1 MKILIVCL
9 NYAPEPSGTAPYTA
23 GLAQGLLAEG
33 HQVRVIAGIPH
44 YPQWTNYTGFT
55 GLRRDETVDGVPVT
69 RVWHTI
75 PSASGGPGLGRAVME
90 ATFGLHSVLVGWGR
104 PDVVLTISPA
114 LISSGF
120 AMARTRLSIHRP
132 RGAVWVQDM
141 YSTGL
146 NELGD
151 KGKAAA
157 AVFKTLER
165 AVLGMAD
172 GVSVIHER
180 FRRYVVDEVGVN
192 PEKVVVN
199 RNWAHLRTDPHGVD
213 VQEMRAKLA
222 GDPARPIALHAGN
235 MGAKQ
240 GLENVVEAA
249 KVAERRSS
257 DVMFVLVGDG
267 NQRAR
272 LEELGAGCANLR
284 FAPAL
289 PDAEFRAALEAADV
303 LLVNE
308 KAGVKEMAVPSKLT
322 SYFRVGR
329 PVVAATA
336 DEGSCAD
343 EVRAAGAGPVIASG
357 DPALLLET
365 VESVL
370 ADSDGAAT
378 YARSA
383 MDFAAANLSAESA
396 IAGFSRWL
404 GGLAARAGRRARTAS
419 SVSLSS

>member
-23 GLAQGLLAEG
+23 GLAQGLVDLG
-33 HQVRVIAGIPH
+33 HDVRVIAGIPH
-44 YPQWTNYTGFT
+44 YPSWTNYTGFT
-55 GLRRDETVDGVPVT
+55 GRRRDEVVDGVPVT
-69 RVWHTI
+69 RLWHTI
-75 PSASGGPGLGRAVME
+75 PSSGGGPGLGRAVME
-90 ATFGLHSVLVGWGR
+90 LTFGIHTLLVRWGR
-104 PDVVLTISPA
+104 PDLVLTVSPA

-120 AMARTRLSIHRP
+120 ALARARLSPGRP
-132 RGAVWVQDM
+132 RTAIWVQDM

-146 NELGD
+146 AELGSA
-151 KGKAAA
+151 GAVAAA
-157 AVFKTLER
+157 AFTLLER
-165 AVLGMAD
+165 GVLGLAD

-180 FRRYVVDEVGVN
+180 FRRYVVEEVGVD
-192 PEKVVVN
+192 PRKVAVN

-213 VQEMRAKLA
+213 VRQMRATLA
-222 GDPARPIALHAGN
+222 GDPDRPIALHAGN

-249 KVAERRSS
+249 RLAQGRGS

-272 LEELGAGCANLR
+272 LEELGTGCANLR

-289 PDAEFRAALEAADV
+289 PDGEFRAALEAADV

-329 PVVAATA
+329 PVVAATS
-336 DEGSCAD
+336 DDGSCAD
-343 EVRAAGAGPVIASG
+343 EVRAANAGPVIPAG
-357 DPALLLET
+357 DPALMLSTIEAL
-365 VESVL
+365 V
-370 ADSDGAAT
+370 ADPDRSRT
-378 YARSA
+378 YAESA
-383 MDFAAANLSAESA
+383 TAFAAANLSAAAA
-396 IAGFSRWL
+396 ISGFSTWL
-404 GGLAARAGRRARTAS
+404 RGLAERRRAVAAPALADS
-419 SVSLSS
+419 H

>member
-23 GLAQGLLAEG
+23 GLAQGLVDLG
-33 HQVRVIAGIPH
+33 HEVRVIAGIPH
-44 YPQWTNYTGFT
+44 YPSWANYTGFT
-55 GLRRDETVDGVPVT
+55 GRRRDEVVDGVPVT
-69 RVWHTI
+69 RLWHTI
-75 PSASGGPGLGRAVME
+75 PSSDGGPGLGRAVME
-90 ATFGLHSVLVGWGR
+90 LTFGVHTVLARWGR
-104 PDVVLTISPA
+104 PDLVLTVSPA

-120 AMARTRLSIHRP
+120 ALVRARMSPGRP
-132 RGAVWVQDM
+132 RTAIWVQDM

-146 NELGD
+146 AELGSA
-151 KGKAAA
+151 GAVAAA
-157 AVFKTLER
+157 AFKILER
-165 AVLGMAD
+165 GVLGLAD

-180 FRRYVVDEVGVN
+180 FRRYVVQEVGVDGS
-192 PEKVVVN
+192 KVVVN

-213 VQEMRAKLA
+213 VRQMRATLA
-222 GDPARPIALHAGN
+222 GDPDRPIALHAGN

-249 KVAERRSS
+249 RLAQQQQS

-272 LEELGAGCANLR
+272 LEELGAGCANLT

-289 PDAEFRAALEAADV
+289 PDGEFRAALEAADV

-329 PVVAATA
+329 PVVAATS
-336 DEGSCAD
+336 DDGSCAD
-343 EVRAAGAGPVIASG
+343 EVRAADAGPVIPAG
-357 DPALLLET
+357 DPALMLST
-365 VESVL
+365 VEALV
-370 ADSDGAAT
+370 ADPDGSRRYVESAT
-378 YARSA
+378 A
-383 MDFAAANLSAESA
+383 FAAANLSAASA
-396 IAGFSRWL
+396 ISGFSAWL
-404 GGLAARAGRRARTAS
+404 QGLVERRRAVTAPTLADS
-419 SVSLSS
+419 H

>member
-1 MKILIVCL
+1 MKILVVCL

-33 HQVRVIAGIPH
+33 HQVRVITGIPH

-55 GLRRDETVDGVPVT
+55 GRRRDEIVDGVPVT
-69 RVWHTI
+69 RLWHTI
-75 PSASGGPGLGRAVME
+75 PSTSGGPGLGRAVME
-90 ATFGLHSVLVGWGR
+90 LTFGIHSVLVGWGR
-104 PDVVLTISPA
+104 PDVVLTVSPA
-114 LISSGF
+114 LISSGL
-120 AMARTRLSIHRP
+120 AMARVRLTPARP

-146 NELGD
+146 NELG
-151 KGKAAA
+151 GKAKLAA
-157 AVFKTLER
+157 RAFTLLER
-165 AVLGMAD
+165 GVLGLAD

-180 FRRYVVDEVGVN
+180 FRRYVVDQVGVD
-192 PEKVVVN
+192 PARVAVN

-213 VQEMRAKLA
+213 VAQMRTQLT
-222 GDPARPIALHAGN
+222 GDGDCPIALHAGN

-249 KVAERRSS
+249 REAERRGS
-257 DVMFVLVGDG
+257 DVIFVLVGDG
-267 NQRAR
+267 NQRSR
-272 LEELGAGCANLR
+272 LEELGRGCANLR

-289 PDAEFRAALEAADV
+289 PDGEFRAALEAADV

-329 PVVAATA
+329 PVVAATSV
-336 DEGSCAD
+336 EGSCAD
-343 EVRAAGAGPVIASG
+343 EVTAAGAGPIIPAG

-365 VESVL
+365 VESVV
-370 ADSDGAAT
+370 ADPDRAAEHG
-378 YARSA
+378 RSA
-383 MDFAAANLSAESA
+383 AAFAAANLAADAA

-404 GGLAARAGRRARTAS
+404 QGLTIGGRHHITSLLRPRS
-419 SVSLSS
+419 S